1 MILEDLTRKVTFGS
15 ETLALF
21 LGLLLGPFLFHAL
34 GRLLLRFLLL
44 VHVLAHRF
52 RSL

>member
-15 ETLALF
+15 KTLALF
-21 LGLLLGPFLFHAL
+21 LGLLLGPFFFHGL
-34 GRLLLRFLLL
+34 GRLFLGFLLL
-44 VHVLAHRF
+44 VHAFAHRF